1 MHNLTA
7 TFMPA
12 ILGPDIYYNKYD
24 MQKKII
30 KMASS
35 KTKCTSV
42 RKSCAFSR
50 KKAILSFGAV

>member
-24 MQKKII
+24 MQKNHQNGII
-30 KMASS
+30 

-42 RKSCAFSR
+42 RKSCAFSQ
-50 KKAILSFGAV
+50 KKAIFFVGVV

>member
-24 MQKKII
+24 MQKNHQNGSI
-30 KMASS
+30 

-50 KKAILSFGAV
+50 KKAILSFGAM